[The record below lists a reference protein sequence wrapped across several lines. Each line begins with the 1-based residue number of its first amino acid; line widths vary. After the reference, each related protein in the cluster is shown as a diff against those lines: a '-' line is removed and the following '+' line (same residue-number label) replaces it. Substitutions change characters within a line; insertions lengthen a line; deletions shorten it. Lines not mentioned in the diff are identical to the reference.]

1 MAWKPVEQTAAAL
14 KSTGISPERQ
24 NHLERRKRDR
34 TVVHWPVR
42 FLGKGAAGAVDNVT
56 QNLSS
61 EGFFFRSNAVFA
73 PGEAGVC
80 ILEVPGHDPKQL
92 HPVLY
97 LECRVRVVRVDAPG
111 EDGLSGIGCRIEDYR
126 FLPSVSQRYT

>member
-14 KSTGISPERQ
+14 NSTGMSPERQ
-24 NHLERRKRDR
+24 SHLERRKRDR

-42 FLGKGAAGAVDNVT
+42 FLGKGAAGALDNMT

-61 EGFFFRSNAVFA
+61 QGFFFRSNAVFA

-80 ILEVPGHDPKQL
+80 ILEIPAHDPKQL
-92 HPVLY
+92 DPVLY
-97 LECRVRVVRVDAPG
+97 LECMVRIVRVDAAG
-111 EDGLSGIGCRIEDYR
+111 EDGLSGVGCRIEDYR
-126 FLPSVSQRYT
+126 LLPTVKRKCT